1 MRSARENWKKKR
13 RRGPGGDGAGA
24 RQLGRA
30 VLCGICA
37 RPLSRH
43 GLTQRYKLSNAIDE
57 KPASASSARCS
68 LLTTDSGLESA
79 S

>member
-1 MRSARENWKKKR
+1 MRKLEDFAL
-13 RRGPGGDGAGA
+13 
-24 RQLGRA
+24 RQI
-30 VLCGICA
+30 VLVPSPAMGY
-37 RPLSRH
+37 
-43 GLTQRYKLSNAIDE
+43 QRYKLSNAIDE